1 MVAMSI
7 FVPRK
12 RRRTLTRFQRSNL
25 TFFGFLTP
33 WLFGL
38 IFLTFIPLII
48 SLIISFTNYD
58 GLNWD
63 SMKFIQ
69 FRNYTRAFGDPEVSH
84 SLRQTLIWLVLYLPL
99 WMTIPFILALLLN
112 QIRTGKGFYRVLYYI
127 PSLIPA
133 SAAMLAWRSLLDKNY
148 GVLNALISIY
158 RPGTAIGWLSNY
170 SLQVLTAIVIWS
182 SLGTGMIIFL
192 AGLQDVPDEL
202 LEAARIDGANNW
214 QTFWKVILPLMT
226 PIIFFQL
233 IVGLINVFQ
242 QLTFVLLMVF
252 SGGMGH
258 VGIPPQEIY
267 FYIFNAYHQII
278 ANQRQGYG
286 AALLWLLF
294 IGIVVLSL
302 VVFWSQRFW
311 VHTRESAE

>member
-1 MVAMSI
+1 METMNNPLLEERHPI
-7 FVPRK
+7 
-12 RRRTLTRFQRSNL
+12 LTRTQRTNL
-25 TFFGFLTP
+25 TFFTFLSP

-38 IFLTFIPLII
+38 IFLTIIPLVI
-48 SLIISFTNYD
+48 SLVISFTNYD

-69 FRNYTRAFGDPEVSH
+69 FRNYARAFSDPEVGH

-99 WMTIPFILALLLN
+99 WMTIPFILAVLLN
-112 QIRTGKGFYRVLYYI
+112 QIKTGKGFYRLLFYI

-133 SAAMLAWRSLLDKNY
+133 AAAMLAWRSLLDKNV
-148 GVLNALISIY
+148 GILNAIISTL

-170 SLQVLTAIVIWS
+170 SLQSLTVIVVWA

-192 AGLQDVPDEL
+192 AGLQDIPDDI
-202 LEAARIDGANNW
+202 LEAAMIDGASTW
-214 QTFWKVILPLMT
+214 QTFWKVVLPLMT

-242 QLTFVLLMVF
+242 QLTYVLLMVF
-252 SGGMGH
+252 SGGMGSA
-258 VGIPPQEIY
+258 GIPPQEIY
-267 FYIFNAYHQII
+267 FYIFNAFRQITV
-278 ANQRQGYG
+278 NQRQGYG

-294 IGIVVLSL
+294 IGIVVVSL
-302 VVFWSQRFW
+302 VIFWSQKFW